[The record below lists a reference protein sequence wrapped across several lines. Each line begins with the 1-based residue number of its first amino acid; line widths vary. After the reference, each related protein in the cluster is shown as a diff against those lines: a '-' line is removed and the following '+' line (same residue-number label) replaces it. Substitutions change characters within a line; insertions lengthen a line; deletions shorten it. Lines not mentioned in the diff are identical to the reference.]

1 VNGAVNAV
9 RDLAGT
15 LAAPMLKL
23 VIPKGSLEVQ
33 TLRLFEEADLRVR
46 RGSDRDYHGAID
58 DERIERVSILRP
70 QEIPLYVQDGLF
82 DLGITGQDWIAET
95 GADVAVLTT
104 LTYAK
109 TGTGHGTKVV
119 LAVPNEHPANSA
131 KEIPPGTRISTE
143 FVELTKRA
151 FADLGIDVK
160 VSWSFGATEAKVPD
174 IVDAIV
180 DVTETGSTLRAHGM
194 KIIETLLTSDP
205 VLVANREAAA
215 DPAKRAAMD
224 DIVTLL
230 RGAIEAEG
238 RVLIKLNVTQEHL
251 DAVLAVVPSMK
262 APTVSPLAEG
272 GFAIETVVDKRG
284 VNRLIPQL
292 KAAGGSDIL
301 ELPISKIVP

>member
-1 VNGAVNAV
+1 
-9 RDLAGT
+9 
-15 LAAPMLKL
+15 MLKL
-23 VIPKGSLEVQ
+23 VIPKGSLEAQ

-46 RGSDRDYHGAID
+46 RGSDRDYHGSID
-58 DERIERVSILRP
+58 DDRVERVSILRP

-95 GADVAVLTT
+95 GADLDVLTA

-109 TGTGHGTKVV
+109 TGTGHGTQVV
-119 LAVPNEHPANSA
+119 LAVPNEHPANTA
-131 KEIPPGTRISTE
+131 AEIPPGTRISTE
-143 FVELTKRA
+143 FVELTKRY

-160 VSWSFGATEAKVPD
+160 VSWSFGATEAKVPE

-194 KIIETLLTSDP
+194 KIVETLLTSDP
-205 VLVANREAAA
+205 VLVANRDAAA
-215 DPAKRAAMD
+215 DPSKRAAMD

-230 RGAIEAEG
+230 RGALEAEG
-238 RVLIKLNVTQEHL
+238 RVLIKLNVGAAER
-251 DAVLAVVPSMK
+251 DAVIAVVPSMK
-262 APTVSPLAEG
+262 APTVSPLADG
-272 GFAIETVVDKRG
+272 GFAIEAVVDKRG

-292 KAAGGSDIL
+292 KAAGATDIL

>member
-1 VNGAVNAV
+1 
-9 RDLAGT
+9 
-15 LAAPMLKL
+15 MLKL
-23 VIPKGSLEVQ
+23 VIPKGSLEAQ

-46 RGSDRDYHGAID
+46 RGSDRDYHGTID
-58 DERIERVSILRP
+58 DDRIERVSILRP

-95 GADVAVLTT
+95 GADLEVLTT

-119 LAVPNEHPANSA
+119 LAVPNEHPANNA

-143 FVELTKRA
+143 FVELTKKA
-151 FADLGIDVK
+151 FAELGIDVR
-160 VSWSFGATEAKVPD
+160 VSWSFGATEAKVPE

-205 VLVANREAAA
+205 VLVANRDAAV

-238 RVLIKLNVTQEHL
+238 RVLIKLNVSAEHL
-251 DAVLAVVPSMK
+251 DGVLKVTPSMK
-262 APTVSPLAEG
+262 APTVSPLSEG
-272 GFAIETVVDKRG
+272 GFAVETVVDKRG
-284 VNRLIPQL
+284 VNRLLPQL
-292 KAAGGSDIL
+292 KAAGATDIL

>member
-1 VNGAVNAV
+1 
-9 RDLAGT
+9 
-15 LAAPMLKL
+15 MLKL
-23 VIPKGSLEVQ
+23 VIPKGSLEAQ

-46 RGSDRDYHGAID
+46 RGSERDYHGTID
-58 DERIERVSILRP
+58 DDRIERVSILRP

-95 GADVAVLTT
+95 GADLEVLTT

-109 TGTGHGTKVV
+109 TGTGHGTKIV
-119 LAVPNEHPANSA
+119 LAVPKEHPANSA

-143 FVELTKRA
+143 FVELTKKA

-160 VSWSFGATEAKVPD
+160 VSWSFGATEAKVPE

-230 RGAIEAEG
+230 CGAIEAEG

-292 KAAGGSDIL
+292 KASGATDIL

>member
-1 VNGAVNAV
+1 
-9 RDLAGT
+9 
-15 LAAPMLKL
+15 MLKL
-23 VIPKGSLEVQ
+23 VIPKGSLETQ

-46 RGSDRDYHGAID
+46 RGSDRDYHGTID
-58 DERIERVSILRP
+58 DDRIERVSILRP

-95 GADVAVLTT
+95 GADLEVLTT

-131 KEIPPGTRISTE
+131 AEIPVGTRISTE
-143 FVELTKRA
+143 FVELAKRY
-151 FADLGIDVK
+151 FADLGIEVK
-160 VSWSFGATEAKVPD
+160 VSWSFGATEAKVPE

-205 VLVANREAAA
+205 VLVANRSAAA

-230 RGAIEAEG
+230 RGALEAEG
-238 RVLIKLNVTQEHL
+238 RVLIKLNVGAEER
-251 DAVLAVVPSMK
+251 DAVIAVVPSMK
-262 APTVSPLAEG
+262 APTVSPLADG
-272 GFAIETVVDKRG
+272 GFAIEAVVDKRG
-284 VNRLIPQL
+284 VNRLIPEL
-292 KAAGGSDIL
+292 KAAGATDIL
-301 ELPISKIVP
+301 EIPISKIVP

>member
-1 VNGAVNAV
+1 
-9 RDLAGT
+9 
-15 LAAPMLKL
+15 MLKL
-23 VIPKGSLEVQ
+23 VIPKGSLEAQ

-46 RGSDRDYHGAID
+46 RGSERDYHGTID
-58 DERIERVSILRP
+58 DDRIERVSILRP

-95 GADVAVLTT
+95 GADIEMLTT

-119 LAVPNEHPANSA
+119 LAVPKEHPANSA

-143 FVELTKRA
+143 FVELTKKA

-160 VSWSFGATEAKVPD
+160 VSWSFGATEAKVPE

-238 RVLIKLNVTQEHL
+238 RVLIKLNVTQERL

-262 APTVSPLAEG
+262 APTVSPLAEGG

-292 KAAGGSDIL
+292 KAAGATDIL